1 MQPAQGS
8 AWKSLKRTAEMF
20 NGDAGFVYF
29 VVLLAG
35 WIGGMA
41 RSFTLTLVWGMAA
54 FVIASAYIKLIRDF
68 A

>member
-1 MQPAQGS
+1 
-8 AWKSLKRTAEMF
+8 MF